1 MERIVDTRM
10 ARVSAQIPILR
21 MIKISI
27 TDSKCT
33 NKIEFNIK
41 AAVQVRNN
49 DACCAEPLSLPAS
62 CSNEQKWIL
71 AKEKDRPMS
80 EQSHQLHWMLERERE
95 REREKEQLKASFQSR
110 VSRGKTTY
118 LQFLGQLS
126 NFSLLLIL
134 SPHPGQATRPSSKEL
149 HQKPAEGDK
158 TSSWQQGHAPSF
170 KKLAHEFGKTRSDS
184 LHSPRG
190 LGSPRSFFS
199 KSRASTGQQLPAY
212 ILKRDEP
219 PNGASCYTMDTP
231 RTVVT

>member
-10 ARVSAQIPILR
+10 VRVSAQIPILH

-49 DACCAEPLSLPAS
+49 DACCAEPFSLPAS

-71 AKEKDRPMS
+71 AKDKNRPMS

-95 REREKEQLKASFQSR
+95 REREKEQLKSSFQSR
-110 VSRGKTTY
+110 VSRGKITY
-118 LQFLGQLS
+118 LKFLGQLS
-126 NFSLLLIL
+126 NFSLVLIL

-170 KKLAHEFGKTRSDS
+170 KNLPHEFGKTRSDS
-184 LHSPRG
+184 LHSPERG

-199 KSRASTGQQLPAY
+199 KSRASTEQQLPAY
-212 ILKRDEP
+212 ILKRDET
-219 PNGASCYTMDTP
+219 PNGASWSL
-231 RTVVT
+231 